1 MKMLENLLPEVTS
14 ANHWKGPSDG
24 AWINVAFTF
33 NGLKKLGIPDKS
45 LNSFLPEFKA
55 GMVSQAEKLNDIGD
69 SAPSKWDDPF
79 GTDDLHVA
87 LALFAPDREAIDEA
101 LKQARKVYDQLK
113 GISLLYELEVES
125 PPDGRTHMGFTDGI
139 SNPAVEGS
147 GIPTSNPETPV
158 KPGEFII
165 GKENQKGHVDVG
177 PQPKSLGNN
186 GSYLV
191 IRKLHMRVAAFRK
204 FLDEKASNKEDKDFL
219 IAKMIGRWPSGA
231 PISLATEKDDPDLAK
246 NPELRN
252 NFLYKDDPRGFKCP
266 VGSHIRRANP
276 RDSLNETIADI
287 NIHRLLR
294 RSTVYGPPLEEGT
307 TEDDGQDRGII
318 FAGICTSLS
327 RQYEFIKS
335 TWLHDGNF
343 VELSTEE
350 DPIVGNKRD
359 EGSFTIPDTPF
370 RKRINGIPS
379 FTVTKGGEYFF
390 VPSIS
395 ALKWIMKPNKEL
407 K

>member
-1 MKMLENLLPEVTS
+1 
-14 ANHWKGPSDG
+14 
-24 AWINVAFTF
+24 
-33 NGLKKLGIPDKS
+33 
-45 LNSFLPEFKA
+45 
-55 GMVSQAEKLNDIGD
+55 
-69 SAPSKWDDPF
+69 
-79 GTDDLHVA
+79 
-87 LALFAPDREAIDEA
+87 
-101 LKQARKVYDQLK
+101 
-113 GISLLYELEVES
+113 
-125 PPDGRTHMGFTDGI
+125 
-139 SNPAVEGS
+139 
-147 GIPTSNPETPV
+147 
-158 KPGEFII
+158 
-165 GKENQKGHVDVG
+165 
-177 PQPKSLGNN
+177 
-186 GSYLV
+186 
-191 IRKLHMRVAAFRK
+191 MRVAAFRK

-231 PISLATEKDDPDLAK
+231 PISLATEKDDPDLGK
-246 NPELRN
+246 NLELRN
-252 NFLYKDDPRGFKCP
+252 DFLYKDDPRGFKCP

-307 TEDDGQDRGII
+307 TEDDGEDRGII

-359 EGSFTIPDTPF
+359 DGSFTIPDTPF
-370 RKRINGIPS
+370 RKRIKGIPS

-395 ALKWIMKPNKEL
+395 ALKWITKCK
-407 K
+407 